1 MFLKKGIKLRH
12 PINDGFLLNKLKTLF
27 MLSGVLLDLY
37 EYILSCAIKCI
48 RHMWDL
54 ISLFEITGLDAV
66 LFSLKFQMIYHSK
79 NFYEF
84 PIHVTMYGLIFSEFF
99 AIVPNLEQ
107 KFKTISTK
115 SP

>member
-1 MFLKKGIKLRH
+1 M
-12 PINDGFLLNKLKTLF
+12 
-27 MLSGVLLDLY
+27 DLY

-54 ISLFEITGLDAV
+54 ILFEITGRDAV
-66 LFSLKFQMIYHSK
+66 LFCLKFQMIYHSK

-84 PIHVTMYGLIFSEFF
+84 PIHLTIYGLIFSEFF
-99 AIVPNLEQ
+99 AIVRNLEQ
-107 KFKTISTK
+107 KLKTISKK